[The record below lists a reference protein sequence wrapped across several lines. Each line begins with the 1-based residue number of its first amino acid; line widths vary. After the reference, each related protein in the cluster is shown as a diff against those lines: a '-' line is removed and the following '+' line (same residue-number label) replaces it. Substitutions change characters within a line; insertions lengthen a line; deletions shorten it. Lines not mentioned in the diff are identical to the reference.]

1 MKKFTILFTG
11 ILLSLHGFSQWSL
24 TGNAGTN
31 PATNFVGTTDAQRL
45 VFRTNNTEKMT
56 ILSTGQVGIN
66 TTTPGTL
73 LHIFS
78 NTADF
83 HFRLSGSGPSVQ
95 LVNGSP
101 TGAIISSA
109 RFALATGPGYYVA
122 TAVNNDVVLANY
134 DSATSILFAVGNAS
148 GNGIE
153 RARINRFG
161 YMGIAASAPT
171 AKLHVNC
178 TAISGQTN
186 PSNIRFQNLQGG
198 TGKYLVIDSNGY
210 VYSST
215 TGPAASAVTAAQQTA
230 TPLNID
236 LQSQVEDLKK
246 QVEELRSLILSRQPL
261 SPQQL
266 NTLKNPNLP
275 WLGDGQPNPSN
286 NSTLIEYSLPAG
298 TSIATCQ
305 VYSLDGKILSTTV
318 LNPSAGKSRVNVDTG
333 KLAPGMYIYSLI
345 VNGKAT
351 DTKKLIVSH

>member
-1 MKKFTILFTG
+1 
-11 ILLSLHGFSQWSL
+11 
-24 TGNAGTN
+24 
-31 PATNFVGTTDAQRL
+31 
-45 VFRTNNTEKMT
+45 
-56 ILSTGQVGIN
+56 
-66 TTTPGTL
+66 
-73 LHIFS
+73 
-78 NTADF
+78 
-83 HFRLSGSGPSVQ
+83 
-95 LVNGSP
+95 
-101 TGAIISSA
+101 
-109 RFALATGPGYYVA
+109 
-122 TAVNNDVVLANY
+122 
-134 DSATSILFAVGNAS
+134 
-148 GNGIE
+148 
-153 RARINRFG
+153 
-161 YMGIAASAPT
+161 MGIATSAPT

-215 TGPAASAVTAAQQTA
+215 TGPAASAITAAQQIA

-286 NSTLIEYSLPAG
+286 NSTLIEYSLPTG